1 MSEEREDGSAGN
13 VLFFFY
19 LKTGGHWTPVKIW
32 RPHNVLF
39 LLLLV
44 EGGVPL
50 LPELRHL
57 LLVAQLALRLCLGP
71 QRCMTHLH
79 F

>member
-1 MSEEREDGSAGN
+1 MREEREDGSAGN

-19 LKTGGHWTPVKIW
+19 LKTGGHWKPVKIW